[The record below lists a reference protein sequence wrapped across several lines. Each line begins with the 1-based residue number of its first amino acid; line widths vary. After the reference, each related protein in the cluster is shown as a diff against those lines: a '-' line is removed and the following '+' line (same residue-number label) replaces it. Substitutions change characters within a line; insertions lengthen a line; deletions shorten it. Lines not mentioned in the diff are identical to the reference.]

1 MFYRGKNLK
10 AFFITIQNLS
20 VLAFSLRTLCII
32 FFMNPVNSVIQ
43 VLTDSPSI
51 SSMFPWHVF
60 YKGHQMSDRK
70 KDWKTPAYIY
80 LIPGAQKKKSGYSV
94 PVIKVIMSIPTC
106 MPAAMSTCQRDSTRD
121 KNGQIHDAGLC
132 FQVTWPS
139 SENTKLRV

>member
-20 VLAFSLRTLCII
+20 ELAFSLRTLCII

-51 SSMFPWHVF
+51 SSMFLWRVLQRSSNLLQEKRLENTSVDLF
-60 YKGHQMSDRK
+60 NSRRSK
-70 KDWKTPAYIY
+70 KVRIQCTCN
-80 LIPGAQKKKSGYSV
+80 
-94 PVIKVIMSIPTC
+94 KVIVHIPTC
-106 MPAAMSTCQRDSTRD
+106 IPAAMSTRQGDSTRD
-121 KNGQIHDAGLC
+121 KNGQVHHAGLC

>member
-1 MFYRGKNLK
+1 MFYRGKTLK

-20 VLAFSLRTLCII
+20 ELAFSLRTLCII

-51 SSMFPWHVF
+51 SSMFPWNVF
-60 YKGHQMSDRK
+60 YKGHQIFDRK

-80 LIPGAQKKKSGYSV
+80 LIAGAQKKV
-94 PVIKVIMSIPTC
+94 RIQCTRDKVITSIPTC
-106 MPAAMSTCQRDSTRD
+106 MPAAMSACRRESTRN
-121 KNGQIHDAGLC
+121 KNGQIHHAGLC

>member
-20 VLAFSLRTLCII
+20 ELAFSLRTLCII
-32 FFMNPVNSVIQ
+32 FFVNPVNSVIQ

-70 KDWKTPAYIY
+70 KDWKTPVYIY
-80 LIPGAQKKKSGYSV
+80 LIAGAQKKVRIQCTCDKSYHEHT
-94 PVIKVIMSIPTC
+94 TC

-121 KNGQIHDAGLC
+121 KNGQIHHAGLR

-139 SENTKLRV
+139 SENTELRV